1 MPIYE
6 YRCDEC
12 GDSFDVLQKM
22 SDDPL
27 VTCAKCGG
35 TLRKVMHPVAI
46 HFKGSGFYTTDY
58 GKGSGRRPGGRD
70 AAAGGDESPG
80 EGVASSK
87 DESSGEGASSS
98 KDESSGEGASASES
112 KRSGDEKAPA
122 SSAAKPAKDGGKPKE
137 KQRTT

>member
-12 GDSFDVLQKM
+12 GDSFDILQRM

-27 VTCAKCGG
+27 VTCKKCGG
-35 TLRKVMHPVAI
+35 TLRKVLHPVAI

-70 AAAGGDESPG
+70 GSADGG
-80 EGVASSK
+80 
-87 DESSGEGASSS
+87 ESSGEGASSS
-98 KDESSGEGASASES
+98 KDESSGG
-112 KRSGDEKAPA
+112 EKAPA
-122 SSAAKPAKDGGKPKE
+122 SPAAKPAKDGGKPKE
-137 KQRTT
+137 KQKAT